1 MHRQTILSQAEWQIM
16 ELLWQQPMTLMEL
29 VEQLQKTSTW
39 SKSTIATMVRRMEEK
54 DVLTH
59 EERGR
64 AKVFIPM
71 VTRQAAAIQ
80 ETQSLLRRAYHGSMG
95 LLVSTMA
102 QQNSLSQDD
111 IDELYEILKKA
122 EEGRK

>member
-59 EERGR
+59 DERGR